1 MAEAL
6 RVRTRAGLGLEE
18 AVCVYDLA
26 EHLGIEV
33 RFTDIP
39 SMEGMYYLAS
49 EPSIILSSLR
59 PPGRRVFT
67 CAHELGH
74 HSNGDGTTIDQLV
87 QETRRS
93 GFDTKEFAADCFGAA
108 LLMPKM
114 AVQRAFSLREWNV
127 QECTSGQAYTISNY
141 FGVGYS
147 TLVHHM
153 RSSLRLLPEAHAS
166 SLLNVTA
173 RKARAQ
179 AIGWDS
185 RDVVWVLDQHW
196 TGRAVD
202 AEVGDLVL
210 VKARAGIEG
219 RCIAQIQE
227 GASGCLFR
235 ACRPGIGRVYDDA
248 GWSVFVRVSR
258 RGFVGRS
265 IFRHLEEVDEE
276 GTDRN

>member
-87 QETRRS
+87 QEPRRS
-93 GFDTKEFAADCFGAA
+93 GFDTKEFAADCFGGRIVDAEDGCTA
-108 LLMPKM
+108 
-114 AVQRAFSLREWNV
+114 SLQPPGV
-127 QECTSGQAYTISNY
+127 ECSRMY
-141 FGVGYS
+141 F
-147 TLVHHM
+147 
-153 RSSLRLLPEAHAS
+153 RSSLHHFQLFWRRIFDIGPPHAEQ
-166 SLLNVTA
+166 LA
-173 RKARAQ
+173 APA
-179 AIGWDS
+179 
-185 RDVVWVLDQHW
+185 
-196 TGRAVD
+196 
-202 AEVGDLVL
+202 
-210 VKARAGIEG
+210 
-219 RCIAQIQE
+219 
-227 GASGCLFR
+227 
-235 ACRPGIGRVYDDA
+235 
-248 GWSVFVRVSR
+248 
-258 RGFVGRS
+258 
-265 IFRHLEEVDEE
+265 
-276 GTDRN
+276 